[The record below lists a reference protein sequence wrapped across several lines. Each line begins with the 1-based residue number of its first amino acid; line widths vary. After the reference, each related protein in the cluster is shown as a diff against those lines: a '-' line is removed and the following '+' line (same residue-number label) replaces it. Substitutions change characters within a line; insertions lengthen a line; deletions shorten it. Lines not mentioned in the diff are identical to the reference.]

1 MLVSQTAEY
10 ALRAMV
16 WLAIFSPDRPVRA
29 ADLSKNT
36 NVPVHYLWKI
46 LRRLVLAGV
55 LTSQKGKGGGFRLS
69 RPPEE
74 IRFTDILGAVDTN
87 PYSDRCLV
95 ACLFGWGACDSD
107 HPCPLHDS
115 WSGLSDT
122 VRGWASSTTLA
133 AVRAQHLTRAGDPG
147 KPQVRLE
154 NSFPAALWAGRQ
166 LD

>member
-29 ADLSKNT
+29 TDLSKNT

-46 LRRLVLAGV
+46 LRRLVLSGV
-55 LTSQKGKGGGFRLS
+55 LTSQKGKGGGFRLA
-69 RPPEE
+69 RPPTE
-74 IRFTDILGAVDTN
+74 IRFTDILAAVDTN
-87 PYSDRCLV
+87 PYSDQCLV
-95 ACLFGWGACDSD
+95 ACLFGWGACDST

-115 WSGLSDT
+115 WSGLSDA
-122 VRGWASSTTLA
+122 VRDWASSTTLA
-133 AVRAQHLTRAGDPG
+133 AVRAQHLTSGRDP
-147 KPQVRLE
+147 KTA
-154 NSFPAALWAGRQ
+154 PARIEDSIAAVWAGRQ